1 MALKNNKVPAKHW
14 NHTNSEEFSVAVCKV
29 RQSLD
34 VVFACAPLT
43 KHLTGTT
50 YARKI
55 DFGSEGFDPP

>member
-34 VVFACAPLT
+34 VVFACAPL
-43 KHLTGTT
+43 
-50 YARKI
+50 
-55 DFGSEGFDPP
+55 